1 MASNP
6 FDNYSLEELE
16 KMKKEGVNLST
27 SQQIA
32 SGLENINK
40 PEARQYSRLQALYGG
55 AATTA
60 KRGVLGIEQMLANA
74 MVDEAERP
82 AVLAELARRNAMNEE
97 EAEAIGKSR
106 PGYAFAG
113 DILGGSA
120 LLAPTFAIP
129 GAGVAGI
136 VGKAASKVAPRVA
149 ASQAARTYAPIAGRG
164 GFEGTLAGGM
174 NYVGEGESRA
184 ENAFLGALIG
194 TTFAPA
200 IASGINYGA
209 GKVTNLFKSP
219 PMSKRA
225 INDIMEN
232 ERVARGTETSL
243 GRVINN
249 PTLSKFEENILPN
262 IPGSGMPGAQMRT
275 GEQIRGRANAI
286 GEELYSPNV
295 PDNMTLEQAA
305 HRKLY
310 EGAERAKAQD
320 KMLYQ
325 TVSRIA
331 KKNDVYTSLNNE
343 MAVAQKYLGQRYEDP
358 FLDAALSGPVGKV
371 LESLAEQSPGR
382 MRTFEEAHKV
392 RSNYLK
398 QARDINPFENP
409 RGAQIMSE
417 LARASEDEM
426 GEAAQL
432 SNIPVLMDAYEF
444 AKDSF
449 KLNTVPLRENRNLA
463 KSTATLPPVTGQKVR
478 LDEAV
483 SEAIPGMFIKTGRK
497 NDAVGVLKQL
507 THYLDAEGLDLYRNV
522 HFKNAFTP
530 EGDIDV
536 KELLSAWKTL
546 GPKQRSEL
554 FKNKPHLMESLSD
567 FERLQYINPKA
578 FQQMFNPPTG
588 HSLGLRATFGGIASA
603 GAVAGASLFGP
614 AGALVGGLAAIP
626 LSAIGARAA
635 TKALTNEQ
643 LRSAIVKAMTKSS
656 GKRTGD
662 INEEMIKTM
671 ERINA
676 ESAKMVGKGV
686 ARKEA
691 GETQG
696 ER

>member
-16 KMKKEGVNLST
+16 KMKREGVNLST
-27 SQQIA
+27 SQQIS

-60 KRGVLGIEQMLANA
+60 KRGILGLEQMLTNV
-74 MVDEAERP
+74 MVDEADRP
-82 AVLAELARRNAMNEE
+82 AVLAELARRNAMNEV
-97 EAEAIGKSR
+97 EAGAISESR

-113 DILGGSA
+113 DVLGGSA

-129 GAGVAGI
+129 GGPVAGMI
-136 VGKAASKVAPRVA
+136 GKGASKVAPKLA
-149 ASQAARTYAPIAGRG
+149 TNQAARTYAPIAGRG

-174 NYVGEGESRA
+174 NYVPEGESRA

-200 IASGINYGA
+200 IASGINYGS
-209 GKVTNLFKSP
+209 GKVSNLFKSP
-219 PMSKRA
+219 PMSQRS
-225 INDIMEN
+225 INEILEN

-243 GRVINN
+243 GRVINS
-249 PTLSKFEENILPN
+249 PFISRFEENILPN
-262 IPGSGMPGAQMRT
+262 IPFSGMSGAQTRV
-275 GEQIRGRANAI
+275 GDQIRGKAGQI

-295 PDNMTLEQAA
+295 PENMTLEQAA

-310 EGAERAKAQD
+310 EGAERAKSQD
-320 KMLYQ
+320 SMLYQ
-325 TVSRIA
+325 TASKIA
-331 KKNDVYTSLNNE
+331 KKNDVYSSLNNE
-343 MAVAQKYLGQRYEDP
+343 MAIAQKYLGQRYEDP
-358 FLDAALSGPVGKV
+358 FLDAALNGPVGKV
-371 LESLAEQSPGR
+371 LESLSEQNPGR
-382 MRTFEEAHKV
+382 MRTFDEAHKV

-409 RGAQIMSE
+409 RGAKIMSE
-417 LARASEDEM
+417 LARAAEDEM
-426 GEAAQL
+426 GEAAEL
-432 SNIPVLMDAYEF
+432 SGIPALMDAYEA

-463 KSTATLPPVTGQKVR
+463 KATATLPPVTGQKVR

-497 NDAVGVLKQL
+497 NDAVGVMKQL
-507 THYLDAEGLDLYRNV
+507 THYLDSEGLDLYRNV

-530 EGDIDV
+530 QGDIDP
-536 KELLSAWKTL
+536 KELLTAWKTL
-546 GPKQRSEL
+546 GPKQRAEL
-554 FKNKPHLMESLSD
+554 FKNKPNLMESLSD

-578 FQQMFNPPTG
+578 FQQMLNPPTG
-588 HSLGLRATFGGIASA
+588 YSLGLRATFGGIASA
-603 GAVAGASLFGP
+603 GAVAGASLLGP
-614 AGALVGGLAAIP
+614 AGALLGGVAAIP
-626 LSAIGARAA
+626 LAAVGARAA

-643 LRSAIVKAMTKSS
+643 LRSAIVKAMSKSS
-656 GKRTGD
+656 GKRSGD
-662 INEEMIKTM
+662 FNEEIIKTM